1 MPSVGLDQVAT
12 EVSRAVVA
20 PEFPILVRRTFPG
33 QAGQVRIV
41 RWWLTAQLGG
51 PAAADDVVL
60 ACSELAAN
68 AIIHSDSGL
77 SGGVFT
83 VRLAIDR
90 DFVRI
95 EVIDQ
100 GGSWPGGR
108 RPCHAPSAES
118 ADISQGG
125 HGLRIVAALASG
137 WGISGDQEG
146 RTAWCEVKVELP
158 KLTNATSETTTQLRM
173 QSFAAKVRLASHRI
187 RGIARP

>member
-33 QAGQVRIV
+33 QPGQVRIV
-41 RWWLTAQLGG
+41 RWWLTTQLGG
-51 PAAADDVVL
+51 PASTDDVVL

-77 SGGVFT
+77 PGGVFT

-90 DFVRI
+90 NFVRI

-100 GGSWPGGR
+100 GGTWPPGR
-108 RPCHAPSAES
+108 RPCHAPA
-118 ADISQGG
+118 ADSDDVSQCGR
-125 HGLRIVAALASG
+125 GLRIVAALARG

-146 RTAWCEVKVELP
+146 RIAWCEIKVE
-158 KLTNATSETTTQLRM
+158 
-173 QSFAAKVRLASHRI
+173 
-187 RGIARP
+187 

>member
-77 SGGVFT
+77 PGGVFA
-83 VRLAIDR
+83 VRLAIER
-90 DFVRI
+90 NFVRI

-100 GGSWPGGR
+100 GGTWPGGR
-108 RPCHAPSAES
+108 RPCHAPT
-118 ADISQGG
+118 ADSDDVSQCGR
-125 HGLRIVAALASG
+125 GLRIVAALASG
-137 WGISGDQEG
+137 WGISGDHEG
-146 RTAWCEVKVELP
+146 RTAWCEVKVELC
-158 KLTNATSETTTQLRM
+158 KLANAPCELVTIASAILCSRSSTEL
-173 QSFAAKVRLASHRI
+173 AA
-187 RGIARP
+187 